1 MQLRV
6 TYYGEPILEQPTVTV
21 ESFGPELERL
31 SKDMIETMYT
41 EEGVGL
47 AAPQVDSDL
56 RLCVVDVGHLPPEEL
71 SYEIDGRRPPVDLL
85 MPMTLVNPRLR
96 TVPGEV
102 ETGEEGCL
110 SFPGIRGPVPRASAI
125 DVDYQD
131 LSGQAH
137 LLRCSGW
144 FARVVQH
151 EVDHLDGVLFI
162 DRMAKTAYKQI
173 EGRVRRLRRQTQR
186 TLPKTKSSL

>member
-1 MQLRV
+1 MHLRV
-6 TYYGEPILEQPTVTV
+6 TYYGESILEQPTRPV
-21 ESFGPELERL
+21 EAFGPELDRL
-31 SKDMIETMYT
+31 ARDMIETMYA

-71 SYEIDGRRPPVDLL
+71 LYEIDGRQPPIDLL

-96 TVPGEV
+96 TVPGET

-125 DVDYQD
+125 EVDYQD

-137 LLRCSGW
+137 QLRCSGW

-162 DRMAKTAYKQI
+162 DRMAKTAYKSI
-173 EGRVRRLRRQTQR
+173 EGSVRRLRRQTQR